1 MTLSYRKDQF
11 QVNEAVAW
19 KCPVESPEMELTG
32 EILIFQSSPSDPIRV
47 QGNTFKALIE
57 LSLH

>member
-47 QGNTFKALIE
+47 QGNTFKA
-57 LSLH
+57 